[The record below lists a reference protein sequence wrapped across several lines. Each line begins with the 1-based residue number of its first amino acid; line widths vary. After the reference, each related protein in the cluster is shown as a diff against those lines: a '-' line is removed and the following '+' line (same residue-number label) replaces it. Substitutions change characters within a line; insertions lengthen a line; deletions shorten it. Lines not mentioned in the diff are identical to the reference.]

1 MKVTVIGRPTS
12 VVERGNTVILMLTH
26 NSPLPAMPKGVPVP
40 AVMPTTTYI
49 VYVGVKQWRGVA
61 AAMKDP
67 EDVLIIEGTLTWD
80 AEQHAIAVFTTKIAS
95 KLKQRA
101 TRASPSAEVPTE
113 PTPPVE
119 STPT

>member
-80 AEQHAIAVFTTKIAS
+80 AEQQAIAVFTTKIAS

-101 TRASPSAEVPTE
+101 MRAAPSAEVPTE

>member
-1 MKVTVIGRPTS
+1 MCIRDS
-12 VVERGNTVILMLTH
+12 H

-80 AEQHAIAVFTTKIAS
+80 AELQAIAVFTTKIAS

-101 TRASPSAEVPTE
+101 TRAAPPVEPVEPSAEA
-113 PTPPVE
+113 TPPVE

>member
-1 MKVTVIGRPTS
+1 MRRLIAREPS
-12 VVERGNTVILMLTH
+12 VQFRSIDFRTRRESL
-26 NSPLPAMPKGVPVP
+26 
-40 AVMPTTTYI
+40 I

-80 AEQHAIAVFTTKIAS
+80 AEQQAIAVFTTKIAS